1 MVVEEL
7 DRTRVT
13 SHIIMWQTRMEGMT
27 VNIARWQQ
35 VNQTQ
40 LRLSVER
47 GLLFDDGDLPQAP
60 SVTRPLSDIDL
71 WRH

>member
-1 MVVEEL
+1 
-7 DRTRVT
+7 
-13 SHIIMWQTRMEGMT
+13 MEGMT
-27 VNIARWQQ
+27 VNIACRQQ

-40 LRLSVER
+40 LRLDVER

-60 SVTRPLSDIDL
+60 SVTRRVSDFDL

>member
-1 MVVEEL
+1 
-7 DRTRVT
+7 
-13 SHIIMWQTRMEGMT
+13 MWQIRMEGMT
-27 VNIARWQQ
+27 VNIACRQQ

-40 LRLSVER
+40 LRLGVEL

-60 SVTRPLSDIDL
+60 SVTRRVSDIDL